1 MSEPIQ
7 VLVVDDDDDVREILS
22 LVLEAEGFRVRT
34 AWNGREALNELA
46 RLDAGVML
54 LDLRMP
60 IMSGWEV
67 IEVLREEGR
76 LRRIPIAICTSSPR
90 DAPPGFPILPKPVD
104 FDQMMGMIRDLASDA
119 AAPA

>member
-7 VLVVDDDDDVREILS
+7 VLVVDDDDDVREMLS

-34 AWNGREALNELA
+34 AWNGREALTELA
-46 RLDAGVML
+46 RLPAGVML

-60 IMSGWEV
+60 IMTGWEV
-67 IEVLREEGR
+67 IDVLREEGR

-90 DAPPGFPILPKPVD
+90 DAPQGFPILPKPVD
-104 FDQMMGMIRDLASDA
+104 FDQMVGMIRDLASDGDA
-119 AAPA
+119 TA